1 MDAWWLDA
9 TEPDVNSN
17 LSDDERLLRMHPTAL
32 GSAAR
37 YENTYSLMATRTFF
51 EGQRQARP
59 GSRVFILTRS
69 AFSGQQRYAAATWS
83 GDIAARWYDL
93 RTQIPAG
100 LNFSLSGIPY
110 WTTDI
115 GGFAVERRY
124 EHAQGEELEA
134 WRELTTRW
142 FQFGAFCPL
151 FRVHGQF
158 PYREMFNV
166 APEGHPAYAS
176 MLGFDQLRY
185 RLLPYV
191 YSLAAQVTREHGTMM
206 RALWMDFPADTSVR
220 DTGDEYMFG
229 PAFLVAPVTTP
240 MYHVSPE
247 FTTPLPAAKTRSVY
261 LPAGAPW
268 VDFWTGAS
276 VTGGRRVEAPAPLD
290 RLPLYLRAGSIVPM
304 GPPLQHTSEKPA
316 DPIELRVY
324 TGANGRFT
332 LYEDDGE
339 TDAYERG
346 ASAEI
351 PIRWDDRARTLT
363 IGTRAGT
370 FPGMLAD
377 RHFRIVIV
385 RAGHGTGGGE
395 TAEAD
400 RVVGYA
406 GEEVRERF

>member
-1 MDAWWLDA
+1 MGQKDWVGPGYVSTFYDPYSPEARALFWSQVAEHLVPTGVDAWWLDA
-9 TEPDVNSN
+9 TEPDVTSN

-37 YENTYSLMATRTFF
+37 YENSYSLMATRTFY

-134 WRELTTRW
+134 WRELMTRW

-176 MLGFDQLRY
+176 MLAFDQLRY

-191 YSLAAQVTREHGTMM
+191 YSLAAQVTREHGTIM

-220 DTGDEYMFG
+220 GTGDEYMFG

-261 LPAGAPW
+261 LPAGTAW

-276 VTGGRRVEAPAPLD
+276 VAGGQRVEAPAPLD
-290 RLPLYLRAGSIVPM
+290 RLPLYIRAG
-304 GPPLQHTSEKPA
+304 QHRA
-316 DPIELRVY
+316 D
-324 TGANGRFT
+324 GAATAAHVREAG
-332 LYEDDGE
+332 G
-339 TDAYERG
+339 
-346 ASAEI
+346 S
-351 PIRWDDRARTLT
+351 DRAPDL
-363 IGTRAGT
+363 
-370 FPGMLAD
+370 
-377 RHFRIVIV
+377 H
-385 RAGHGTGGGE
+385 GGGRPVH
-395 TAEAD
+395 AL
-400 RVVGYA
+400 RG
-406 GEEVRERF
+406 